1 MENVEYFDLY
11 LFEYPEFR
19 ETSKLYFAAIGEET
33 LYRGEYLRQKAVGK
47 HHVEGM
53 RQFIENKQNGLCP
66 LVPMVI
72 TKLCCQQTMEFCDAA
87 VDEYRYGIK
96 NDVLPKE
103 AKREGEGGGACCPP
117 RGWFKSIFTWF
128 RGR

>member
-11 LFEYPEFR
+11 VLEYPRF
-19 ETSKLYFAAIGEET
+19 SKDFKLYFAAIGEET
-33 LYRGEYLRQKAVGK
+33 LYRGRYLRQKTVGK

-66 LVPMVI
+66 LVPTVI
-72 TKLCCQQTMEFCDAA
+72 KKLCCQQTMEFCDAA

-103 AKREGEGGGACCPP
+103 AKREDGGTCRPP
-117 RGWFKSIFTWF
+117 RGWFKSMCNWLW
-128 RGR
+128 GK